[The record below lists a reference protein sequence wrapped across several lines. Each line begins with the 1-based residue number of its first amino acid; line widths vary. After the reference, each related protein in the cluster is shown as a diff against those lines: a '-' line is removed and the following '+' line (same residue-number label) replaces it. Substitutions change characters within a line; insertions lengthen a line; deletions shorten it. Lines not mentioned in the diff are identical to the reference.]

1 MGALPRKIAYQL
13 RTYGMDRFKVTRYI
27 KAMNRRLQREL
38 GHDAAEKGGH
48 KWALTDFF
56 AEVWGSEKED
66 IETQA

>member
-1 MGALPRKIAYQL
+1 LPSKIAYQFS
-13 RTYGMDRFKVTRYI
+13 TYGVDRFKVICRI
-27 KAMNRRLQREL
+27 KAMNRKLQREL